1 MLQSTLD
8 ESRRREYLA
17 ALGVPLFSARRVL
30 PGAAV
35 SVVVEVV
42 PPADK
47 PVAAMLPPAMQA
59 RAQLAAIALPAV
71 RVMLPEPVLAS
82 RDATAVLVPK
92 SAPVAPV
99 QTTAAIV
106 TAAAGATSPA
116 PRFACRLM
124 PLGEQGFVL
133 LDLGVFPDVV
143 AGEIL
148 NLPAA
153 EQQLWR
159 NLQRALAWYPGEPE
173 PDFIWPRAVKGM
185 LGDDADTAR
194 DMLSAW
200 LKRQIHPQARLWV
213 FGEALAPFVMRPHR
227 LLPSLAVLLASP
239 LAKRQVWQQL
249 SQSTPAS

>member
-1 MLQSTLD
+1 MLQSTLS
-8 ESRRREYLA
+8 EGRRREYLA

-35 SVVVEVV
+35 SVVADVVMQAAAEPAAAVASPVMPLRTPLAEKVSVAARVVLPELMSVPKAAPVEPV
-42 PPADK
+42 
-47 PVAAMLPPAMQA
+47 PVAV
-59 RAQLAAIALPAV
+59 AAV
-71 RVMLPEPVLAS
+71 AS
-82 RDATAVLVPK
+82 T
-92 SAPVAPV
+92 
-99 QTTAAIV
+99 
-106 TAAAGATSPA
+106 PA

-159 NLQRALAWYPGEPE
+159 NLQRALEWYPGEPE

-200 LKRQIHPQARLWV
+200 LKRQIQPQARLWV
-213 FGEALAPFVMRPHR
+213 FGEALAPFVTRPHR
-227 LLPSLAVLLASP
+227 LLPGLTALLSSP

-249 SQSTPAS
+249 SQPATTS

>member
-1 MLQSTLD
+1 MLQSTLS
-8 ESRRREYLA
+8 EGRRREYLA

-35 SVVVEVV
+35 SVLADVTMQAASEPAAAV
-42 PPADK
+42 PSPVMPVRAPLAEK
-47 PVAAMLPPAMQA
+47 VSVAA
-59 RAQLAAIALPAV
+59 
-71 RVMLPEPVLAS
+71 RVVLPELMP
-82 RDATAVLVPK
+82 VPK
-92 SAPVAPV
+92 VAPV
-99 QTTAAIV
+99 EPVQVAVAAV
-106 TAAAGATSPA
+106 ASTPA

-159 NLQRALAWYPGEPE
+159 NLQRALDWYPGEPE

-200 LKRQIHPQARLWV
+200 LKRQIQPQARLWV
-213 FGEALAPFVMRPHR
+213 FGEALAPFVTRPHR
-227 LLPSLAVLLASP
+227 LLPGLTALLSSP

-249 SQSTPAS
+249 SQPATTS

>member
-8 ESRRREYLA
+8 EGRRREYLA
-17 ALGVPLFSARRVL
+17 ALGVPLFHARRAL
-30 PGAAV
+30 PGAAA
-35 SVVVEVV
+35 SVVEAISV
-42 PPADK
+42 PPAIK
-47 PVAAMLPPAMQA
+47 IVVPMSLPKASPIVLLQTTETVVATV
-59 RAQLAAIALPAV
+59 AIAP
-71 RVMLPEPVLAS
+71 P
-82 RDATAVLVPK
+82 
-92 SAPVAPV
+92 
-99 QTTAAIV
+99 
-106 TAAAGATSPA
+106 

-133 LDLGVFPDVV
+133 LDLGTFPDVV

-185 LGDDADTAR
+185 LGDDADAAR

-200 LKRQIHPQARLWV
+200 LKRQIQPQARLWV
-213 FGEALAPFVMRPHR
+213 FGEALAPFVMRPHY
-227 LLPSLAVLLASP
+227 LLPSLSALLASP

-249 SQSTPAS
+249 SEPLSQSTPAP

>member
-1 MLQSTLD
+1 MLQSTLS
-8 ESRRREYLA
+8 EGRRREYLA

-35 SVVVEVV
+35 SVVAEVATQ
-42 PPADK
+42 PAAE
-47 PVAAMLPPAMQA
+47 PVATLLPPVMQA
-59 RAQLAAIALPAV
+59 RAQLAATVSAAA
-71 RVMLPEPVLAS
+71 RVVSPVPMP
-82 RDATAVLVPK
+82 VPK
-92 SAPVAPV
+92 AAPVDPV
-99 QTTAAIV
+99 PITVAV
-106 TAAAGATSPA
+106 TPA

-133 LDLGVFPDVV
+133 LDLGEFPDVV

-200 LKRQIHPQARLWV
+200 LKRQIQPQARLWV
-213 FGEALAPFVMRPHR
+213 FGEALAPFVTRPHR
-227 LLPSLAVLLASP
+227 LLPSLAVLLSSP

-249 SQSTPAS
+249 SQAASAS

>member
-8 ESRRREYLA
+8 ASRRREYLA
-17 ALGVPLFSARRVL
+17 ALGVPLLVSRRAL
-30 PGAAV
+30 PGAAA
-35 SVVVEVV
+35 SVIEDE
-42 PPADK
+42 PA
-47 PVAAMLPPAMQA
+47 PVAVAPVATLLPPAMQA
-59 RAQLAAIALPAV
+59 RAQLAATVSPAA
-71 RVMLPEPVLAS
+71 RVVLPEPVS
-82 RDATAVLVPK
+82 RPEAVP
-92 SAPVAPV
+92 
-99 QTTAAIV
+99 
-106 TAAAGATSPA
+106 AAAGISAPPAVAVAVVATAPS

-124 PLGEQGFVL
+124 PLGEHGFVL
-133 LDLGVFPDVV
+133 LDLGTFPDVV
-143 AGEIL
+143 AGEVL

-200 LKRQIHPQARLWV
+200 LKRQIQPQARLWV
-213 FGEALAPFVMRPHR
+213 FGEALAPFVTRPHR
-227 LLPSLAVLLASP
+227 LLPGLSALLASP

>member
-8 ESRRREYLA
+8 EGRRREYLA
-17 ALGVPLFSARRVL
+17 ALGVPLLRARRAL
-30 PGAAV
+30 PGAAA
-35 SVVVEVV
+35 SLIEVV
-42 PPADK
+42 SAPVIEPA
-47 PVAAMLPPAMQA
+47 ASLLPSAIQA
-59 RAQLAAIALPAV
+59 RVRLATVASAAA
-71 RVMLPEPVLAS
+71 RVVLPEP
-82 RDATAVLVPK
+82 
-92 SAPVAPV
+92 APIQAAVAPLV
-99 QTTAAIV
+99 AVASVAPAVTT
-106 TAAAGATSPA
+106 PP

-124 PLGEQGFVL
+124 PLGEHGFVL
-133 LDLGVFPDVV
+133 LDLGAFPDVV

-200 LKRQIHPQARLWV
+200 LKRQIQPQARLWV
-213 FGEALAPFVMRPHR
+213 FGEALAPFVTRPHR
-227 LLPSLAVLLASP
+227 LLPSLSVLLASP

-249 SQSTPAS
+249 SQSAAAS

>member
-8 ESRRREYLA
+8 EGRRREYLA
-17 ALGVPLFSARRVL
+17 ALGVPLFSARRAL
-30 PGAAV
+30 PGAAA
-35 SVVVEVV
+35 SVVTEVTARV
-42 PPADK
+42 IEPAATL
-47 PVAAMLPPAMQA
+47 VQPAMQA
-59 RAQLAAIALPAV
+59 RVQLAATASAAA
-71 RVMLPEPVLAS
+71 RVVLPESVSPPEA
-82 RDATAVLVPK
+82 
-92 SAPVAPV
+92 APV
-99 QTTAAIV
+99 QAVASVAPAATT
-106 TAAAGATSPA
+106 PP

-124 PLGEQGFVL
+124 PLGEHGFVL
-133 LDLGVFPDVV
+133 LDLGAFPDVV

-200 LKRQIHPQARLWV
+200 LKRQIQSSARLWI
-213 FGEALAPFVMRPHR
+213 FGEALAPFVTRPHR
-227 LLPSLAVLLASP
+227 LLPSLSVLLTSP

-249 SQSTPAS
+249 SQPVSAP

>member
-8 ESRRREYLA
+8 EGRRREYLA

-35 SVVVEVV
+35 SVVEAVATQ
-42 PPADK
+42 PAAE
-47 PVAAMLPPAMQA
+47 PVATLPPPVMQA
-59 RAQLAAIALPAV
+59 RAQLAATVSTAAHVLSPAP
-71 RVMLPEPVLAS
+71 MP
-82 RDATAVLVPK
+82 VPK
-92 SAPVAPV
+92 ATPVAVPMTV
-99 QTTAAIV
+99 AV
-106 TAAAGATSPA
+106 TPA

-133 LDLGVFPDVV
+133 LDLGEFPDVV

-200 LKRQIHPQARLWV
+200 LKRQIQPQARLWV
-213 FGEALAPFVMRPHR
+213 FGEALAPFVTRPHR
-227 LLPSLAVLLASP
+227 LLPSLAVLLSSP

-249 SQSTPAS
+249 SQSASTS

>member
-8 ESRRREYLA
+8 EGRRREYLA
-17 ALGVPLFSARRVL
+17 ALGVPLLRARRAL
-30 PGAAV
+30 PGAAA
-35 SVVVEVV
+35 SLIEVV
-42 PPADK
+42 SAPVIEPA
-47 PVAAMLPPAMQA
+47 ASLLPSAIQA
-59 RAQLAAIALPAV
+59 RVPLAIVASAA
-71 RVMLPEPVLAS
+71 RVVLPEPAPMQAAVTPLVAVTPA
-82 RDATAVLVPK
+82 AT
-92 SAPVAPV
+92 
-99 QTTAAIV
+99 T
-106 TAAAGATSPA
+106 PA

-124 PLGEQGFVL
+124 PLGEHGFVL
-133 LDLGVFPDVV
+133 LDLGAFPDVV

-200 LKRQIHPQARLWV
+200 LKRQIQPQARLWV
-213 FGEALAPFVMRPHR
+213 FGEALAPFVTRPHR
-227 LLPSLAVLLASP
+227 LLPSLAVLLSSP

-249 SQSTPAS
+249 SQSASTS